1 MTEPKKRT
9 TEQRGFDKL
18 GKISNRSEAG
28 KGLIDRL
35 FGRWINVPGSK
46 DWVVDAEWAK
56 IQQNPIKTTRLLY
69 TVIISVL
76 ILVTWAAFAEVATI
90 ARGDGKVVPSSQLQ
104 TIETFDGGLIEK
116 IHVSEGQLVSKG
128 DVLVELDST
137 RFFSEFNE
145 NQSRMWALQADNARL
160 RALVNGAELEFPN
173 LLSENAPVLVKDTIS
188 AYKSNLESLKSRT
201 QSAEAQLRQRKE
213 DLNELQAALKQ
224 YRESLALVEREL
236 AVTRP
241 LKQSGAVS
249 EVDIIRL
256 ERDQTQF
263 RGQINQTLAA
273 IENAKAAIDESEN
286 RLNEVRLEKINEWR
300 RELSE
305 VSADLAAFESVKSR
319 LSDKVQQSKLR
330 SPVGGIVQKLH
341 VNTVGG
347 VVTTGQP
354 VVDIVPVNDELIIQA
369 RILPKDIAFIKKG
382 QEAMIK
388 FTSYDFSV
396 FGGAKATV
404 SHISADTVTDDD
416 DVTYYI
422 VRLKTSKSEFS
433 EELQIIPGM
442 VAQVDIKTGERT
454 ILNYLLKPLMRAKS
468 EALTER

>member
-1 MTEPKKRT
+1 MTEHEKRT
-9 TEQRGFDKL
+9 TEQKNFDKL
-18 GKISNRSEAG
+18 GRISNKTEAG
-28 KGLIDRL
+28 KSLIDRL
-35 FGRWINVPGSK
+35 FGQWINVPGNK

-56 IQQNPIKTTRLLY
+56 IQQEPIKTNRLLY
-69 TVIISVL
+69 TVIASVV
-76 ILVTWAAFAEVATI
+76 ILVIWGAFAEVATI
-90 ARGDGKVVPSSQLQ
+90 ARGDGRVVPSSQLQ
-104 TIETFDGGLIEK
+104 TVDTFDGGLIKE
-116 IHVSEGQLVSKG
+116 IYVSEGQQVSKG

-145 NQSRMWALQADNARL
+145 NQSRMWALLANNARL
-160 RALVNGAELEFPN
+160 RALVNGAELEFPKP
-173 LLSENAPVLVKDTIS
+173 LLEKAPILVKDTIS
-188 AYKSNLESLKSRT
+188 AYESNLESLQSRS

-213 DLNELQAALKQ
+213 NLNELQAGLRQ
-224 YRESLALVEREL
+224 YRESLELVEREL

-241 LKQSGAVS
+241 LKRSGAVS

-256 ERDQTQF
+256 ERDETQF
-263 RGQINQTLAA
+263 RGQVNQTLAA
-273 IENAKAAIDESEN
+273 IENAKAAINESEN
-286 RLNEVRLEKINEWR
+286 RLKEVRLEKIDEWR
-300 RELSE
+300 SELSE
-305 VSADLAAFESVKSR
+305 VSADLAAFGSVEAR

-330 SPVGGIVQKLH
+330 SPVGGIVQKLY

-354 VVDIVPVNDELIIQA
+354 VVDIVPVDDELIIQA
-369 RILPKDIAFIKKG
+369 RILPKDIAFIQLG

-404 SHISADTVTDDD
+404 SHISADTVTDEN

-442 VAQVDIKTGERT
+442 VVQVDIKTGERT
-454 ILNYLLKPLMRAKS
+454 VLNYLLKPLMKARS
-468 EALTER
+468 EAFTER